1 MPLKSADFKL
11 LNNAVIF
18 SCFIVAN
25 KKSFETNKL
34 TYPKYRKVNWDRDI
48 LIAEI
53 VICVNLQKNAWLRV
67 DWVLDV
73 LICTLLT

>member
-25 KKSFETNKL
+25 KKSCETNKL
-34 TYPKYRKVNWDRDI
+34 TYLNIEKSI
-48 LIAEI
+48 ETEI
-53 VICVNLQKNAWLRV
+53 Y
-67 DWVLDV
+67 
-73 LICTLLT
+73 